1 VARNTGPDCR
11 ICRREGVKL
20 FLKGVRCNTEK
31 CALERRSYA
40 PGQHGRS
47 RVKPSDYRV
56 HLREKQKIKII
67 YGVLEKQFR
76 NYFEAASR
84 MRGIT
89 GTNLLALLERRL
101 DNVVFRMGFA
111 TSRTEARQLV
121 LHGHIT
127 VDGKKVNVPSA
138 LVKPGSVVAVTEKS
152 RKNPGVVQAVEVAKS
167 RESMAWLSC
176 DFEKFSGSILSVPTR
191 DQIPLD
197 VQEQLVVEFYSK

>member
-1 VARNTGPDCR
+1 MARNTGPDCR

-138 LVKPGSVVAVTEKS
+138 LVKPGAVVAVTEKS
-152 RKNPGVVQAVEVAKS
+152 RKNPGIVQAVEVAKS